1 MGFLWPGMVS
11 GWFMAPTWLSWME
24 ATAPWALMAS
34 VSTMMDSIWKV
45 VMGLDHTSRPC
56 SCRQEQLVI
65 DEELSVT
72 VTSAKPP
79 RDLVS

>member
-34 VSTMMDSIWKV
+34 VSVMMDSMCMV
-45 VMGLDHTSRPC
+45 VMGLDHTSSPC
-56 SCRQEQLVI
+56 SCRQAYSWSMN
-65 DEELSVT
+65 DSVT

-79 RDLVS
+79 RALVS